1 MQSFL
6 AKHSD
11 CQEQVI
17 QDGRFVIIVRE
28 FGCVAEA
35 NNEYKN
41 VKNEVRKGEEKK
53 PDIKHLKPMKEK
65 TIVKQIRHRPLR
77 ELIRKRK
84 ILGLPVRLDED

>member
-28 FGCVAEA
+28 FGCEAEA

-41 VKNEVRKGEEKK
+41 VKNDVRKIASK
-53 PDIKHLKPMKEK
+53 IKHLKPMKEK
-65 TIVKQIRHRPLR
+65 TIVKQIRHKPLR
-77 ELIRKRK
+77 RFLSRKR
-84 ILGLPVRLDED
+84 IMGLPVRWDEE